1 MKKFF
6 QENWKSLL
14 WMSAAGFLMPVFV
27 CTSCLDSFAKYTR
40 VGSLNAVMWIA
51 LWMGNAYLGKWI
63 DTKISWIERPFTR
76 FIIGMISMTAYTIGI
91 IYIIIKAFEWVLNL
105 KLLGDSLTDTFQIA
119 IVITFI
125 ISFFMH
131 SRAFLMGW
139 KQAIINSE
147 VLKKESIAAKYE
159 SLKNQVN
166 PHFLFNSFN
175 ALSNLVYEDQDKA
188 VSFIKQ
194 LSEVYRYVL
203 DTRDKEVV
211 NLEEEKKF
219 LNSYLYLQQIRFGD
233 KLKLQVDLNGV
244 KSMVAPLVL
253 QMLVENA
260 IKHNIISE
268 ENPLTIRI
276 YQENNF
282 IVVENNLQKKT
293 VMSEDSPG
301 IGLDN
306 IQKRYEFLSDKKV
319 EIIQNDLF
327 TVKLPIIP
335 DSK

>member
-6 QENWKSLL
+6 QENYKSIF
-14 WMSAAGFLMPVFV
+14 WMIVAGFIMPAFV
-27 CTSCLDSFAKYTR
+27 CTSCLHSLTKYLT
-40 VGSLNAVMWIA
+40 VGLLNAVMWVT
-51 LWMGNAYLGKWI
+51 LWMGNDYLGCII
-63 DTKISWIERPFTR
+63 DKKISWIERPVMR
-76 FIIGMISMTAYTIGI
+76 FIVGMVAMVVYTIGI
-91 IYIIIKAFEWVLNL
+91 IYIILLAFEFVFNL
-105 KLLGDSLTDTFQIA
+105 QLLRNDLSGTFQIA
-119 IVITFI
+119 LVITII

-131 SRAFLMGW
+131 SRTFLLNW

-147 VLKKESIAAKYE
+147 ILKKESIAAKYE

-188 VSFIKQ
+188 VLFIKQ

-211 NLEEEKKF
+211 TLEEENKF
-219 LNSYLYLQQIRFGD
+219 LDSYLYLQQIRFGD
-233 KLKLQVDLNGV
+233 KLKLQVELDGV

-276 YQENNF
+276 YSRDNF
-282 IVVENNLQKKT
+282 IVIENNLQKKT
-293 VMSEDSPG
+293 IMQEDSPG

-319 EIIQNDLF
+319 EVIQNEMF
-327 TVKLPIIP
+327 MVKLPIISE
-335 DSK
+335 SK

>member
-6 QENWKSLL
+6 KENWKGIA
-14 WMSAAGFLMPVFV
+14 MMIAAGFLMPTFV
-27 CTSCLDSFAKYTR
+27 CNSCLHSFDLYLK
-40 VGSLNAVMWIA
+40 VGLLNAVLWVA
-51 LWMGNAYLGKWI
+51 LWMGNDRLGYWI
-63 DTKISWIERPFTR
+63 DTKISWFERPVTR
-76 FIIGMISMTAYTIGI
+76 FIIGMISTILYTIGI
-91 IYIIIKAFEWVLNL
+91 LYIILQVFDWAFHLN
-105 KLLGDSLTDTFQIA
+105 LLGDNLIDTFQIA

-131 SRAFLMGW
+131 SRTFLLNW
-139 KQAIINSE
+139 RQATINSE
-147 VLKKESIAAKYE
+147 ILKKENIAAKYE

-211 NLEEEKKF
+211 TLEEEKKF
-219 LNSYLYLQQIRFGD
+219 LDSYLYLQQIRFGD
-233 KLKLQVDLNGV
+233 KLKLQVDLGGI

-268 ENPLTIRI
+268 ENPLTIRVYSRDGFLVI
-276 YQENNF
+276 ENT
-282 IVVENNLQKKT
+282 LQKKT
-293 VMSEDSPG
+293 IMQEDSPG

-319 EIIQNDLF
+319 EVIQNEMF
-327 TVKLPIIP
+327 IVKLPIISE
-335 DSK
+335 SK

>member
-6 QENWKSLL
+6 QENWKPIL
-14 WMSAAGFLMPVFV
+14 WMSAAGFAMPLLV
-27 CTSCLDSFAKYTR
+27 CTGCINSLAMYMR

-51 LWMGNAYLGKWI
+51 LWMGNDKLGCWI
-63 DTKISWIERPFTR
+63 DAKISWIEKPATR
-76 FIIGMISMTAYTIGI
+76 FIFGIVSMVLYTVGI
-91 IYIIIKAFEWVLNL
+91 IYVILKVFEWILNL
-105 KLLGDSLTDTFQIA
+105 RLPGDDLIETFQIA
-119 IVITFI
+119 MIITVA

-131 SRAFLMGW
+131 SRSFLMNW
-139 KQAIINSE
+139 KQANINSE
-147 VLKKESIAAKYE
+147 ILKKESIAAKYE

-175 ALSNLVYEDQDKA
+175 ALSNLVYEDPDKA
-188 VSFIKQ
+188 VLFIKQ

-211 NLEEEKKF
+211 SIEEEKKF
-219 LNSYLYLQQIRFGD
+219 LDSYLYLQQIRFGE
-233 KLKLQVDLNGV
+233 KLKLDVKLDGV
-244 KSMVAPLVL
+244 KSMMAPLVL

-268 ENPLTIRI
+268 ENPLTIRV
-276 YQENNF
+276 YCRDTF
-282 IVVENNLQKKT
+282 IVIENNLQKKAI
-293 VMSEDSPG
+293 MSEDSPG

-319 EIIQNDLF
+319 EVIQNGMS
-327 TVKLPIIP
+327 TVKLPIISE
-335 DSK
+335 SK

>member
-1 MKKFF
+1 MI
-6 QENWKSLL
+6 L
-14 WMSAAGFLMPVFV
+14 AGFIMPTFV
-27 CTSCLDSFAKYTR
+27 CSQCLHSFSLYMKI
-40 VGSLNAVMWIA
+40 GLLNAALWIA
-51 LWMGNAYLGKWI
+51 LWMGNNQLGCWI
-63 DTKISWIERPFTR
+63 DTKISWMENPVKR
-76 FIIGMISMTAYTIGI
+76 FVVGITSTMVYTISISYFLFKMFEWILDIIIIGDNLNDT
-91 IYIIIKAFEWVLNL
+91 IYISIF
-105 KLLGDSLTDTFQIA
+105 LT
-119 IVITFI
+119 IVISLFL
-125 ISFFMH
+125 H
-131 SRAFLMGW
+131 SRTFLLNW
-139 KQAIINSE
+139 KQAMINSE
-147 VLKKESIAAKYE
+147 ILKKENIAAKYE

-211 NLEEEKKF
+211 TLEEEKKF
-219 LNSYLYLQQIRFGD
+219 LDSYLYLQQIRFGD
-233 KLKLQVDLNGV
+233 KLKLEVTLDGV
-244 KSMVAPLVL
+244 RSMVAPLVL

-268 ENPLTIRI
+268 ENPLAIRI
-276 YQENNF
+276 YSQDHFLVIENT
-282 IVVENNLQKKT
+282 LQKKM
-293 VMSEDSPG
+293 VMIEDSPG

-319 EIIQNDLF
+319 AVIQNEMF

-335 DSK
+335 ESK

>member
-6 QENWKSLL
+6 QENYIPML
-14 WMSAAGFLMPVFV
+14 WMIAAGFAMPMFV
-27 CTSCLDSFAKYTR
+27 CTSCLHSTPLYIK
-40 VGSLNAVMWIA
+40 VGSLNAVMWVA
-51 LWMGNAYLGKWI
+51 LWMGNHYVGLWI
-63 DTKISWIERPFTR
+63 DTKISWIDRPATR
-76 FIIGMISMTAYTIGI
+76 FVVGMISATVYTIGI
-91 IYIIIKAFEWVLNL
+91 IYIILQVFEWVVRLRL
-105 KLLGDSLTDTFQIA
+105 PGDALSDTFIIA
-119 IVITFI
+119 LAITFT

-131 SRAFLMGW
+131 SRAFLLNW

-147 VLKKESIAAKYE
+147 MLKKENIAAKYE

-211 NLEEEKKF
+211 TLEEEKKF
-219 LNSYLYLQQIRFGD
+219 LASYLYLQQIRFGD
-233 KLKLQVDLNGV
+233 KLKLQVSLDGV

-260 IKHNIISE
+260 IKHNVISE
-268 ENPLTIRI
+268 ENPLMIRV
-276 YQENNF
+276 YSRDNF
-282 IVVENNLQKKT
+282 IVIENNLQKKT
-293 VMSEDSPG
+293 ILSEDSPG

-319 EIIQNDLF
+319 EITQSDMF
-327 TVKLPIIP
+327 SVKLPIISE
-335 DSK
+335 SK